1 MNLFDII
8 LISVLENKVKHARWN
23 NPAAIVGPESPTGI
37 EVEIREIGPIFV
49 DWASKSDQ
57 Y

>member
-23 NPAAIVGPESPTGI
+23 NPAAIVEPESPTGI